1 MRSVNGQQTKRRDQ
15 DQDGR
20 KRVINTECP
29 IVIKQK
35 TSKRLSAYQRFLNSQ
50 LQAT

>member
-1 MRSVNGQQTKRRDQ
+1 MRSGKGQQPKRHDQ
-15 DQDGR
+15 GQDGR
-20 KRVINTECP
+20 KRIIKSECP

-50 LQAT
+50 LQTI